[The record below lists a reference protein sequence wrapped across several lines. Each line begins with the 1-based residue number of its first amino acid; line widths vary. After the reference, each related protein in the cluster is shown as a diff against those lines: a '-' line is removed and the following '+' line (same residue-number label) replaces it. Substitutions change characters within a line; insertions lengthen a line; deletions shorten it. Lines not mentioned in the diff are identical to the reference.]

1 VFEIVSTATVAKSA
15 AEAKGYGFLR
25 ESDGVTMNRDR
36 LLADAKAKALS
47 LVDGYTPPEAP
58 EFKLPGAGGKAAL
71 MLAVDGF
78 RKRGMATPYDAV
90 VADALAE
97 VLTGGDADLTDTV
110 TEKDMLA
117 LEREHFMKLV
127 RDPRTQ
133 ARVESML
140 ETGKPLRN

>member
-1 VFEIVSTATVAKSA
+1 
-15 AEAKGYGFLR
+15 
-25 ESDGVTMNRDR
+25 
-36 LLADAKAKALS
+36 
-47 LVDGYTPPEAP
+47 
-58 EFKLPGAGGKAAL
+58 
-71 MLAVDGF
+71 MLAVEGF

-110 TEKDMLA
+110 TEADMLA